1 MIVHDNSILEVL
13 LRGST
18 HYLDLGNGAE
28 AAVHYGAGG
37 DALMLA
43 PNGTRRVGRWTV
55 TPTGY
60 HVDWEGG
67 VSADWQID
75 VEPGRI
81 GYRDGEGV
89 EKGVVTRIV
98 PGNALA
104 A

>member
-1 MIVHDNSILEVL
+1 MIIHDNSILEAL

-18 HYLDLGNGAE
+18 HYLDLGNGTE
-28 AAVHYGAGG
+28 AAVHYGADGTAG
-37 DALMLA
+37 MLA
-43 PNGTRRVGRWTV
+43 PNGGRRTGRWAI

-67 VSADWQID
+67 PSADWQID
-75 VEPGRI
+75 VAPGHI

-89 EKGVVTRIV
+89 EKGTVTKIV
-98 PGNALA
+98 PGNAIA